1 MDPAPGT
8 RHNFGMTVT
17 ALRVAKS
24 ETRQLAEHD
33 HASSSG
39 SRLHEPTSWHM
50 SNSAFF
56 TAFVAIAA
64 VLAVAALLVR

>member
-1 MDPAPGT
+1 
-8 RHNFGMTVT
+8 MTVT

-33 HASSSG
+33 YSSASG
-39 SRLHEPTSWHM
+39 SRLHEPTSWQM
-50 SNSAFF
+50 STSAFF

-64 VLAVAALLVR
+64 VLAVVALLVR